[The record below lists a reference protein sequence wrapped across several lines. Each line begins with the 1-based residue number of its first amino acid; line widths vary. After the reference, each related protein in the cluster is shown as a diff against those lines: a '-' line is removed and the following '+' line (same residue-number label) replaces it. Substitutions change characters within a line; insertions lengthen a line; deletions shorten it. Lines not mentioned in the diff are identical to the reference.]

1 MKKLVLT
8 TAVLALSAGAA
19 FAGSHSVVRMG
30 TEGAYAPWNF
40 INDAGEVDGFEREL
54 GDELC
59 MRAELT
65 CEWVTNEWDSIIP
78 NLVSGNY
85 DTIIAGMSVTDERD
99 EVIDFTQAYTPP
111 DPSVFLAMDAGL
123 DVTGGVI
130 AAQTATI
137 QAAFIANAGWSL
149 IEFATPEETV
159 AAVRNGEADA
169 VLADQS
175 YLASFEGQDG
185 MVILER
191 MEQIGGGVGMG
202 IRESDGE
209 LREKF
214 NAAIQSMKDD
224 GTLNAMIEKWE
235 VASTWQ

>member
-1 MKKLVLT
+1 M
-8 TAVLALSAGAA
+8 
-19 FAGSHSVVRMG
+19 
-30 TEGAYAPWNF
+30 
-40 INDAGEVDGFEREL
+40 
-54 GDELC
+54 
-59 MRAELT
+59 
-65 CEWVTNEWDSIIP
+65 
-78 NLVSGNY
+78 
-85 DTIIAGMSVTDERD
+85 
-99 EVIDFTQAYTPP
+99 
-111 DPSVFLAMDAGL
+111 
-123 DVTGGVI
+123 
-130 AAQTATI
+130 
-137 QAAFIANAGWSL
+137 

-175 YLASFEGQDG
+175 YLASFDGQDG

-224 GTLNAMIEKWE
+224 GTLNALITKWE
-235 VASTWQ
+235 VASTFQ